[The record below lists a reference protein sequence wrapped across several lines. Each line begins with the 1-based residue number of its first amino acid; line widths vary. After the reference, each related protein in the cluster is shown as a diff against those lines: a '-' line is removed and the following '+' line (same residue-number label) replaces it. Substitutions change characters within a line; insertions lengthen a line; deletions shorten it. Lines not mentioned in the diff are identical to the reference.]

1 MANIILYLVRK
12 FFNIFVKIIALTKLG
27 LKKTLEKK
35 VYTVREEYGVCK
47 KGSSIKLEAALTQT
61 EKEISGQL

>member
-12 FFNIFVKIIALTKLG
+12 FFNIFVKIIALKKLG

-35 VYTVREEYGVCK
+35 CIQYVKNMAYAK
-47 KGSSIKLEAALTQT
+47 KSPQ
-61 EKEISGQL
+61 